1 MTKHKSVYHR
11 RTGKYI
17 ARLALML
24 GVFQLIAVLGSWIFK
39 AVNPELPLRSLLSAE
54 GIRWMVGSIGDNLA
68 GRGLVWLLLG
78 SMAFGSVKFC
88 GILDVPRKWKA
99 MSFWDRFGLMVALAE
114 LLVIVVLTLLL
125 TVLPHAVLLGV
136 TGNLYPSSFSK
147 SLFFIVCLSVCRS
160 GWLVRVCVRSK
171 KCAIALLLVLPTRFR
186 YGLSMSWPSNFMPLC
201 SSFSCYRIDIVEHEK
216 PYQAW
221 QSP

>member
-1 MTKHKSVYHR
+1 MAKHKSVYHR

-17 ARLALML
+17 ARLALVL

-39 AVNPELPLRSLLSAE
+39 AVNPELPIRSLLSAE

-147 SLFFIVCLSVCRS
+147 SLFFIVCLSVCFISVSFGVVSSRLRS
-160 GWLVRVCVRSK
+160 LEEVCDCLVAGIAYTLPLWLIYVL
-171 KCAIALLLVLPTRFR
+171 AIELYASLQFIFVLS
-186 YGLSMSWPSNFMPLC
+186 Y
-201 SSFSCYRIDIVEHEK
+201 
-216 PYQAW
+216 
-221 QSP
+221 

>member
-17 ARLALML
+17 ARLALVL

-39 AVNPELPLRSLLSAE
+39 AVNPELPIRSLLSAE
-54 GIRWMVGSIGDNLA
+54 GIRWLVGSIGDNLA

-99 MSFWDRFGLMVALAE
+99 MSFWDRFGVMVALAE

-147 SLFFIVCLSVCRS
+147 SLFFIICLSVCLICVSFGVVSSRLRS
-160 GWLVRVCVRSK
+160 LEEVCDCLVAGISYTLPLWLIYVL
-171 KCAIALLLVLPTRFR
+171 AIELYASLQFIFVLS
-186 YGLSMSWPSNFMPLC
+186 Y
-201 SSFSCYRIDIVEHEK
+201 
-216 PYQAW
+216 
-221 QSP
+221 

>member
-17 ARLALML
+17 ARLALVL

-39 AVNPELPLRSLLSAE
+39 AVNPELPIRSLLSAE

-147 SLFFIVCLSVCRS
+147 SFILMVCLSVCFISVSFGVVSSRLRS
-160 GWLVRVCVRSK
+160 LEEVCDCLVAGIVYTLPLWLIYIL
-171 KCAIALLLVLPTRFR
+171 AIELYASLRFIFVLL
-186 YGLSMSWPSNFMPLC
+186 
-201 SSFSCYRIDIVEHEK
+201 
-216 PYQAW
+216 
-221 QSP
+221 

>member
-17 ARLALML
+17 ARFALML

-78 SMAFGSVKFC
+78 GWAFGPGKFWGFFEC
-88 GILDVPRKWKA
+88 PPKGKA
-99 MSFWDRFGLMVALAE
+99 MLFWAHFGLMVALAE

-147 SLFFIVCLSVCRS
+147 SLFFIICLSVCFISVSFGVVSSRLRS
-160 GWLVRVCVRSK
+160 LEEVCDCLVAGIAYTLPLWLIYVL
-171 KCAIALLLVLPTRFR
+171 AIELYASLQFIFVLS
-186 YGLSMSWPSNFMPLC
+186 Y
-201 SSFSCYRIDIVEHEK
+201 
-216 PYQAW
+216 
-221 QSP
+221 

>member
-17 ARLALML
+17 ARLALVL
-24 GVFQLIAVLGSWIFK
+24 GVFQLIAVLGSWTFK
-39 AVNPELPLRSLLSAE
+39 AVNPELPIRSLLSAE

-99 MSFWDRFGLMVALAE
+99 MSFWDHFGLMVALAE

-147 SLFFIVCLSVCRS
+147 SLFFIVCLSVCLISVSFGVVSSRLRS
-160 GWLVRVCVRSK
+160 LEEVCDCLVAGIAYTLPLWLIYVL
-171 KCAIALLLVLPTRFR
+171 AIELYASLQFIFI
-186 YGLSMSWPSNFMPLC
+186 LS
-201 SSFSCYRIDIVEHEK
+201 Y
-216 PYQAW
+216 
-221 QSP
+221 

>member
-17 ARLALML
+17 ARLALVL

-39 AVNPELPLRSLLSAE
+39 AVNPELPIRSLLSAE

-88 GILDVPRKWKA
+88 GILDVPRKWKD
-99 MSFWDRFGLMVALAE
+99 MSFWDRFGVMVALAE

-147 SLFFIVCLSVCRS
+147 SLFFIVCLSVCFISVSFGVVSSRLRS
-160 GWLVRVCVRSK
+160 LEEVCDCLVAGISYTLPLWLIYVL
-171 KCAIALLLVLPTRFR
+171 AIELYASLQFIFVLS
-186 YGLSMSWPSNFMPLC
+186 Y
-201 SSFSCYRIDIVEHEK
+201 
-216 PYQAW
+216 
-221 QSP
+221 

>member
-17 ARLALML
+17 ARLALVL

-39 AVNPELPLRSLLSAE
+39 AVNPELPIRSHLSAE

-99 MSFWDRFGLMVALAE
+99 MSFWDHFGLMVALAE

-147 SLFFIVCLSVCRS
+147 SLFFIICLSVCFISVSFGVVSSRLRS
-160 GWLVRVCVRSK
+160 LEEVCDCLVAGISYTLPLWLIYVL
-171 KCAIALLLVLPTRFR
+171 AIELYASLQFIFVLS
-186 YGLSMSWPSNFMPLC
+186 Y
-201 SSFSCYRIDIVEHEK
+201 
-216 PYQAW
+216 
-221 QSP
+221 

>member
-1 MTKHKSVYHR
+1 
-11 RTGKYI
+11 
-17 ARLALML
+17 
-24 GVFQLIAVLGSWIFK
+24 
-39 AVNPELPLRSLLSAE
+39 
-54 GIRWMVGSIGDNLA
+54 MVGSIGDNLA

-99 MSFWDRFGLMVALAE
+99 MSFWDHFGLMVALAE

-147 SLFFIVCLSVCRS
+147 SFFFIVCLSVCFISVSFGVVSSRLRS
-160 GWLVRVCVRSK
+160 LEEVCDCLVAGIAYTLPLWLIYVL
-171 KCAIALLLVLPTRFR
+171 AIELYASLQFIFVLS
-186 YGLSMSWPSNFMPLC
+186 Y
-201 SSFSCYRIDIVEHEK
+201 
-216 PYQAW
+216 
-221 QSP
+221 

>member
-17 ARLALML
+17 ARLALVL

-39 AVNPELPLRSLLSAE
+39 AVNPELPIRSLLSAE

-99 MSFWDRFGLMVALAE
+99 MSFWDHFGVMVALAE

-147 SLFFIVCLSVCRS
+147 SLFFIVCLSVCFISVSFGVVSSRLRS
-160 GWLVRVCVRSK
+160 LEEVCDCLVAGIAYTLPLWLIYVL
-171 KCAIALLLVLPTRFR
+171 AIELYASLQFIFVLS
-186 YGLSMSWPSNFMPLC
+186 Y
-201 SSFSCYRIDIVEHEK
+201 
-216 PYQAW
+216 
-221 QSP
+221 

>member
-17 ARLALML
+17 ARLALVL

-39 AVNPELPLRSLLSAE
+39 AVNPELPIRSLLSAE

-99 MSFWDRFGLMVALAE
+99 MSFWDHFGLMVALAE
-114 LLVIVVLTLLL
+114 LLVIVVLALLL

-147 SLFFIVCLSVCRS
+147 SLFFIICLSVCFISVSFGVVSSRLRS
-160 GWLVRVCVRSK
+160 LEEVCDCLVAGISYTLPLWLIYVL
-171 KCAIALLLVLPTRFR
+171 AIELYASLQFIFVLS
-186 YGLSMSWPSNFMPLC
+186 Y
-201 SSFSCYRIDIVEHEK
+201 
-216 PYQAW
+216 
-221 QSP
+221 

>member
-17 ARLALML
+17 ARLALVL

-39 AVNPELPLRSLLSAE
+39 AVNPELPIRSLLSAE
-54 GIRWMVGSIGDNLA
+54 GIRWLVGSIGDNLA

-99 MSFWDRFGLMVALAE
+99 MSFWDRFGVMVALAE

-147 SLFFIVCLSVCRS
+147 SLFFIICLSVCFISVSFGVVSSRLRS
-160 GWLVRVCVRSK
+160 LEEVCDCLVAGISYTLPLWLIYVL
-171 KCAIALLLVLPTRFR
+171 AIELYASLQFIFVLS
-186 YGLSMSWPSNFMPLC
+186 Y
-201 SSFSCYRIDIVEHEK
+201 
-216 PYQAW
+216 
-221 QSP
+221 

>member
-17 ARLALML
+17 ARLALVL

-39 AVNPELPLRSLLSAE
+39 AVNPELPIRSLLSAE

-99 MSFWDRFGLMVALAE
+99 MSFWDHFGLMVALAE

-147 SLFFIVCLSVCRS
+147 SLFFIICLSVCFISVSFGVVSSRLRS
-160 GWLVRVCVRSK
+160 LEEVCDCLVAGISYTLPLWLIYVL
-171 KCAIALLLVLPTRFR
+171 AIELYASLQFIFVLS
-186 YGLSMSWPSNFMPLC
+186 Y
-201 SSFSCYRIDIVEHEK
+201 
-216 PYQAW
+216 
-221 QSP
+221 

>member
-39 AVNPELPLRSLLSAE
+39 AVNSELPLRSLLSAE

-99 MSFWDRFGLMVALAE
+99 MSFWDHFGLMVALAE

-147 SLFFIVCLSVCRS
+147 SLFFIVCLSVCFISVSFGVVSSRLRS
-160 GWLVRVCVRSK
+160 LEEVCDCLVAGIAYTLPLWLIYVL
-171 KCAIALLLVLPTRFR
+171 AIELYASLQFIFVLS
-186 YGLSMSWPSNFMPLC
+186 Y
-201 SSFSCYRIDIVEHEK
+201 
-216 PYQAW
+216 
-221 QSP
+221 

>member
-17 ARLALML
+17 ARLALVL

-39 AVNPELPLRSLLSAE
+39 AVNPELPIRSLLSAE

-68 GRGLVWLLLG
+68 GRGLVWRLLG

-99 MSFWDRFGLMVALAE
+99 MSFWDHFGLMVALAE

-147 SLFFIVCLSVCRS
+147 SLFFIVCLSVCLISVSFGVVSSRLRS
-160 GWLVRVCVRSK
+160 LEEVCDCLVAGISYTLPLWLIYVL
-171 KCAIALLLVLPTRFR
+171 AIELYASLQFIFVLS
-186 YGLSMSWPSNFMPLC
+186 Y
-201 SSFSCYRIDIVEHEK
+201 
-216 PYQAW
+216 
-221 QSP
+221 

>member
-17 ARLALML
+17 ARLALVL
-24 GVFQLIAVLGSWIFK
+24 GVFLLIAVLGSWIFK

-68 GRGLVWLLLG
+68 GRGLVWLLLA

-99 MSFWDRFGLMVALAE
+99 MSFWDRFGVMVALAE

-147 SLFFIVCLSVCRS
+147 SLFFIICLSVCFISVSFGVVSSRLRS
-160 GWLVRVCVRSK
+160 LEEVCDCLVAGISYTLPLWLIYVL
-171 KCAIALLLVLPTRFR
+171 AIELYASLQFIFVLS
-186 YGLSMSWPSNFMPLC
+186 Y
-201 SSFSCYRIDIVEHEK
+201 
-216 PYQAW
+216 
-221 QSP
+221 

>member
-17 ARLALML
+17 ARLALVL

-39 AVNPELPLRSLLSAE
+39 AVNPELPIRSLLSAE

-99 MSFWDRFGLMVALAE
+99 MSFWDRFGVMVALAE

-147 SLFFIVCLSVCRS
+147 SLFFIVCLSVCFISVSFGVVSSRLRS
-160 GWLVRVCVRSK
+160 LEEVCDCLVAGISYTLPLWLIYVL
-171 KCAIALLLVLPTRFR
+171 AIELYASLQFIFVLS
-186 YGLSMSWPSNFMPLC
+186 Y
-201 SSFSCYRIDIVEHEK
+201 
-216 PYQAW
+216 
-221 QSP
+221 

>member
-17 ARLALML
+17 ARLALVL

-99 MSFWDRFGLMVALAE
+99 MSFWDRFGVMVALAE

-147 SLFFIVCLSVCRS
+147 SLFFIVCLSVCFISVSFGVVSSRLRS
-160 GWLVRVCVRSK
+160 LEEVCDCLVAGIAYTLPLWLIYVL
-171 KCAIALLLVLPTRFR
+171 AIELYASLQFIFVLS
-186 YGLSMSWPSNFMPLC
+186 Y
-201 SSFSCYRIDIVEHEK
+201 
-216 PYQAW
+216 
-221 QSP
+221 

>member
-17 ARLALML
+17 ARLALVL

-39 AVNPELPLRSLLSAE
+39 AVNPELPIRSLLSAE

-99 MSFWDRFGLMVALAE
+99 MSFWDHFGLMVALAE

-147 SLFFIVCLSVCRS
+147 SLFFIVCLSVCLISVSFGVVSSRLRS
-160 GWLVRVCVRSK
+160 LEEVCDCLVAGISYTLPLWLIYVL
-171 KCAIALLLVLPTRFR
+171 AIELYASLQFIFVLS
-186 YGLSMSWPSNFMPLC
+186 Y
-201 SSFSCYRIDIVEHEK
+201 
-216 PYQAW
+216 
-221 QSP
+221 

>member
-17 ARLALML
+17 ARLALVL

-99 MSFWDRFGLMVALAE
+99 MSFWDRFGVMVALAE

-147 SLFFIVCLSVCRS
+147 SLFFIVCLSVCFISVSFGVVSSRLRS
-160 GWLVRVCVRSK
+160 LEEVCDCLVAGISYTLPLWLIYVL
-171 KCAIALLLVLPTRFR
+171 AIELYASLQFIFVLS
-186 YGLSMSWPSNFMPLC
+186 Y
-201 SSFSCYRIDIVEHEK
+201 
-216 PYQAW
+216 
-221 QSP
+221 

>member
-17 ARLALML
+17 ARFALIL

-39 AVNPELPLRSLLSAE
+39 AVNPELPIRSLLSAE

-147 SLFFIVCLSVCRS
+147 SLFFIVCLSVCFISVSFGVVSSRLRS
-160 GWLVRVCVRSK
+160 LEEVCDCLVAGIAYTLPLWLIYVL
-171 KCAIALLLVLPTRFR
+171 AIELYASLQFIFVLS
-186 YGLSMSWPSNFMPLC
+186 Y
-201 SSFSCYRIDIVEHEK
+201 
-216 PYQAW
+216 
-221 QSP
+221 

>member
-17 ARLALML
+17 ARLALVL

-39 AVNPELPLRSLLSAE
+39 AVNPELPIRSLLSAE
-54 GIRWMVGSIGDNLA
+54 GIRWLVGSIGDNLA

-99 MSFWDRFGLMVALAE
+99 MSFWDHFGLMVALAE
-114 LLVIVVLTLLL
+114 LLVIVVLALLL

-147 SLFFIVCLSVCRS
+147 SLFFIICLSVCFISVSFGVVSSRLRS
-160 GWLVRVCVRSK
+160 LEEVCDCLVAGISYTLPLWLIYVL
-171 KCAIALLLVLPTRFR
+171 AIELYASLQFIFVLS
-186 YGLSMSWPSNFMPLC
+186 Y
-201 SSFSCYRIDIVEHEK
+201 
-216 PYQAW
+216 
-221 QSP
+221 

>member
-17 ARLALML
+17 ARLALVL

-39 AVNPELPLRSLLSAE
+39 AVNPELPIRSLLSAE

-99 MSFWDRFGLMVALAE
+99 MSFWDRFGVMVALAE
-114 LLVIVVLTLLL
+114 LLVIVVLALLL

-147 SLFFIVCLSVCRS
+147 SLFFIVCLSVCFISVSFGVVSSRLRS
-160 GWLVRVCVRSK
+160 LEEVCDCLVAGIAYTLPLWLIYVL
-171 KCAIALLLVLPTRFR
+171 AIELYASLQFIFVLS
-186 YGLSMSWPSNFMPLC
+186 Y
-201 SSFSCYRIDIVEHEK
+201 
-216 PYQAW
+216 
-221 QSP
+221 

>member
-17 ARLALML
+17 ARLALVL

-99 MSFWDRFGLMVALAE
+99 MSFWDRFGVMVALAE

-147 SLFFIVCLSVCRS
+147 SLFFIVCLSVCLISVSCGVVSSR
-160 GWLVRVCVRSK
+160 
-171 KCAIALLLVLPTRFR
+171 
-186 YGLSMSWPSNFMPLC
+186 LC
-201 SSFSCYRIDIVEHEK
+201 SLEEVCDCLVAGIAYTLPLWLIYVLAIELYASLQFIFVLSY
-216 PYQAW
+216 
-221 QSP
+221 

>member
-17 ARLALML
+17 ARLALVL
-24 GVFQLIAVLGSWIFK
+24 GVFLLIAVLGSWIFK

-99 MSFWDRFGLMVALAE
+99 MSFWDRFGVMVALAE

-147 SLFFIVCLSVCRS
+147 SLFFIICLSVCFISVSFGVVSSRLRS
-160 GWLVRVCVRSK
+160 LEEVCDCLVAGISYTLPLWLIYVL
-171 KCAIALLLVLPTRFR
+171 AIELYASLQFIFVLS
-186 YGLSMSWPSNFMPLC
+186 Y
-201 SSFSCYRIDIVEHEK
+201 
-216 PYQAW
+216 
-221 QSP
+221 

>member
-39 AVNPELPLRSLLSAE
+39 AVNSELPLRSLLSAE

-147 SLFFIVCLSVCRS
+147 SLFFIVCLSVCFISVSFGVVSSRLRS
-160 GWLVRVCVRSK
+160 LEEVCDCLVAGIAYTLPLWLIYVL
-171 KCAIALLLVLPTRFR
+171 AIELYASLQFIFVLS
-186 YGLSMSWPSNFMPLC
+186 Y
-201 SSFSCYRIDIVEHEK
+201 
-216 PYQAW
+216 
-221 QSP
+221 

>member
-1 MTKHKSVYHR
+1 MV
-11 RTGKYI
+11 
-17 ARLALML
+17 L

-39 AVNPELPLRSLLSAE
+39 AVNPELPIRSLLSAE

-99 MSFWDRFGLMVALAE
+99 MSFWDRFGVMVALAE

-147 SLFFIVCLSVCRS
+147 SLFFIICLSVCFISVSFGVVSSRLRS
-160 GWLVRVCVRSK
+160 LEEVCDCLVAGIAYTLPLWLIYVL
-171 KCAIALLLVLPTRFR
+171 AIELYASLQFIFVLS
-186 YGLSMSWPSNFMPLC
+186 Y
-201 SSFSCYRIDIVEHEK
+201 
-216 PYQAW
+216 
-221 QSP
+221 

>member
-1 MTKHKSVYHR
+1 MTKHTSVYHR

-17 ARLALML
+17 ARLALVL

-99 MSFWDRFGLMVALAE
+99 MSFWDRFGVMVALAE

-147 SLFFIVCLSVCRS
+147 SLFFLVCL
-160 GWLVRVCVRSK
+160 SK
-171 KCAIALLLVLPTRFR
+171 KCATVLLQVLPIRFR
-186 YGLSMSWPSNFMPLC
+186 YGLSMS
-201 SSFSCYRIDIVEHEK
+201 
-216 PYQAW
+216 
-221 QSP
+221 

>member
-17 ARLALML
+17 ARLALVL

-39 AVNPELPLRSLLSAE
+39 AVNPELPIRSLLSAE

-99 MSFWDRFGLMVALAE
+99 MSFWDRFGVMVALAE

-147 SLFFIVCLSVCRS
+147 SLFFIVCLSVCFISVSFGVVSSRLRS
-160 GWLVRVCVRSK
+160 LEEVCDCLVAGIAYTLPLWLIYVL
-171 KCAIALLLVLPTRFR
+171 AIELYASLQFIFVLS
-186 YGLSMSWPSNFMPLC
+186 Y
-201 SSFSCYRIDIVEHEK
+201 
-216 PYQAW
+216 
-221 QSP
+221 

>member
-17 ARLALML
+17 ARLALVL

-39 AVNPELPLRSLLSAE
+39 AVNPELPIRSLLSAE

-99 MSFWDRFGLMVALAE
+99 MSFWDRFGVMVALAE

-147 SLFFIVCLSVCRS
+147 SLFFIICLSVCFISVSFGVVSSRLRS
-160 GWLVRVCVRSK
+160 LEEVCDCLVAGIAYTLPLWLIYVL
-171 KCAIALLLVLPTRFR
+171 AIELYASLQFIFVLS
-186 YGLSMSWPSNFMPLC
+186 Y
-201 SSFSCYRIDIVEHEK
+201 
-216 PYQAW
+216 
-221 QSP
+221 

>member
-17 ARLALML
+17 ARLALVL

-39 AVNPELPLRSLLSAE
+39 AVNPELPIRSLLSAE

-99 MSFWDRFGLMVALAE
+99 MSFWDHFGLMVALAE
-114 LLVIVVLTLLL
+114 LLVIVVLALLL

-147 SLFFIVCLSVCRS
+147 SLFFIVCLSVCFISVSFGVVSSRLRS
-160 GWLVRVCVRSK
+160 LEEVCDCLVAGISYTLPLWLIYVL
-171 KCAIALLLVLPTRFR
+171 AIELYASLQFIFVLS
-186 YGLSMSWPSNFMPLC
+186 Y
-201 SSFSCYRIDIVEHEK
+201 
-216 PYQAW
+216 
-221 QSP
+221 

>member
-17 ARLALML
+17 ARLALVL
-24 GVFQLIAVLGSWIFK
+24 GVFQLIAVLGSWVLK
-39 AVNPELPLRSLLSAE
+39 AVNPELPIRSLLSAE

-99 MSFWDRFGLMVALAE
+99 MSFWDRFGVMVALAE

-147 SLFFIVCLSVCRS
+147 SLFFIICLSVCLICVSFGVVSSRLRS
-160 GWLVRVCVRSK
+160 LEEVCDCLVAGISYTLPLWLIYIL
-171 KCAIALLLVLPTRFR
+171 AIELYASLRFIFVL
-186 YGLSMSWPSNFMPLC
+186 S
-201 SSFSCYRIDIVEHEK
+201 
-216 PYQAW
+216 
-221 QSP
+221 

>member
-17 ARLALML
+17 ARFALML

-99 MSFWDRFGLMVALAE
+99 MSFWDHFGLMVALAE

-147 SLFFIVCLSVCRS
+147 SLFFIVCLSVCFISVSFGVVSSRLRS
-160 GWLVRVCVRSK
+160 LEEVCDCLVAGIAYTLPLWLIYVL
-171 KCAIALLLVLPTRFR
+171 AIELYASLQFIFVLS
-186 YGLSMSWPSNFMPLC
+186 Y
-201 SSFSCYRIDIVEHEK
+201 
-216 PYQAW
+216 
-221 QSP
+221 

>member
-17 ARLALML
+17 ARLALVL

-39 AVNPELPLRSLLSAE
+39 AVNPELPIRSLLSAE

-99 MSFWDRFGLMVALAE
+99 MSFWDHFGLMVALAE

-147 SLFFIVCLSVCRS
+147 SLFFIVCLSVCFISVSFGVVSSRLRS
-160 GWLVRVCVRSK
+160 LEEVCDCLVAGIVYTLPLWLIYVL
-171 KCAIALLLVLPTRFR
+171 AIELYASLQFIFVLS
-186 YGLSMSWPSNFMPLC
+186 Y
-201 SSFSCYRIDIVEHEK
+201 
-216 PYQAW
+216 
-221 QSP
+221 

>member
-17 ARLALML
+17 ARLALVL

-39 AVNPELPLRSLLSAE
+39 AVNPELPIRSLLSAE

-99 MSFWDRFGLMVALAE
+99 MSFWDHFGLMVALAE

-147 SLFFIVCLSVCRS
+147 SLFFIVCLSVCLISVSFGVVSSRLRS
-160 GWLVRVCVRSK
+160 LEEVCDCLVAGISYTLPLWLIYVL
-171 KCAIALLLVLPTRFR
+171 AIELYASLQFIFVL
-186 YGLSMSWPSNFMPLC
+186 SN
-201 SSFSCYRIDIVEHEK
+201 
-216 PYQAW
+216 
-221 QSP
+221 

>member
-17 ARLALML
+17 ARLALVL
-24 GVFQLIAVLGSWIFK
+24 GVFQLIAVLGSWVLK
-39 AVNPELPLRSLLSAE
+39 AVNPELPIRSLLSAE

-99 MSFWDRFGLMVALAE
+99 MSFWDRFGVMVALAE

-147 SLFFIVCLSVCRS
+147 SLFFIICLSVCFISVSFGVVSSRLRS
-160 GWLVRVCVRSK
+160 LEEVCDCLVAGISYTLPLWLIYVL
-171 KCAIALLLVLPTRFR
+171 AIELYASLQFIFVLS
-186 YGLSMSWPSNFMPLC
+186 Y
-201 SSFSCYRIDIVEHEK
+201 
-216 PYQAW
+216 
-221 QSP
+221 